1 MVDNFGRKLNYL
13 RLSVTDRCNLRCSYC
28 MPAHGIEKRDHC
40 DILSYEQL
48 QRIATA
54 AVGIGVEK
62 IRITGGE
69 PLVRKGIVEF
79 LGRLKLIPGLKKLVL
94 TTNGVFLEEM
104 AQGLRLAG
112 VESINM
118 SLDSL
123 RPEVFCRIT
132 RGGDLN
138 RVLAGLAAA
147 EQLGFEYLKINMVV
161 MRGINDCE
169 LFDFA
174 ALTLDRPIN
183 VRFIEYMPT
192 LRDKDWQ
199 SMMVPGDE
207 MLSRLS
213 GRYDLQQVSHEALDG
228 PARYYQMP
236 GAVGKIGFITPISG
250 HFCQKCNRLRVTSSG
265 MLKSCLFDEGGVS
278 LKHCLEHGTDA
289 ELEEL
294 LRQVETRKPYRHT
307 LVDSVSDTYNMSQIG
322 G

>member
-1 MVDNFGRKLNYL
+1 MVDNFGRKINYL

-28 MPAHGIEKRDHC
+28 MPAHGIKKLDHC

-48 QRIATA
+48 HRVATA

-69 PLVRKGIVEF
+69 PLVRKGIVDF
-79 LGRLKLIPGLKKLVL
+79 LAELKRIPGLKKLVL

-104 AQGLRLAG
+104 AEGLRRAG

-123 RPEVFCRIT
+123 RPEVFARIT
-132 RGGDLN
+132 RGGDLQ

-147 EQLGFEYLKINMVV
+147 ERAGFEYLKINMVV
-161 MRGINDCE
+161 MRGINDDE

-174 ALTLDRPIN
+174 ALTLDKPIN

-192 LRDKDWQ
+192 LRDKNWE
-199 SMMVPGDE
+199 SLMVPGDE
-207 MLSRLS
+207 LLSRLS
-213 GRYDLQQVSHEALDG
+213 GRYDLQQVSPEALDG
-228 PARYYQMP
+228 PARYYQVP
-236 GAVGKIGFITPISG
+236 GAAGKIGFITPISG

-278 LKHCLEHGTDA
+278 LRPCLERGTDA
-289 ELEEL
+289 DLLEL
-294 LRQVETRKPYRHT
+294 LRQVEGRKQYKHT